1 MVVRSSVKFWPLA
14 LKQKHLTWAWTMLA
28 SNFHQDPRFFYSTLN
43 VSKTDSFTWIDS
55 NDSAWLKSSVLGWFL
70 NTRNVFG
77 PDVAGARSLRLCI
90 LTTWLNARDIISC
103 SSQSDF
109 SRAVLSCRQLSRGW
123 SSHSLRHSLPL
134 EFRRELSDTTADVEE
149 GRAVKTPEDL
159 ASMAITPVL
168 QQLKPTK
175 GLESDLI
182 TAISATSE
190 TSWSW

>member
-1 MVVRSSVKFWPLA
+1 MIVVRSSVKYWPLA
-14 LKQKHLTWAWTMLA
+14 LKKGTPHTSHEHAGII
-28 SNFHQDPRFFYSTLN
+28 STLN
-43 VSKTDSFTWIDS
+43 VWVKLNSFTWIDS

-77 PDVAGARSLRLCI
+77 PDVAGARSLRLWI
-90 LTTWLNARDIISC
+90 LTTWLKARDMISC

-168 QQLKPTK
+168 
-175 GLESDLI
+175 
-182 TAISATSE
+182 
-190 TSWSW
+190 